1 MRISTWRQMEIL
13 FWTVLWLGCAVGGMS
28 KRDFR
33 LDQKRGRREERKDKS
48 SLCGRVRNKKRSLG
62 EAGLVDSGFNPV
74 HKTIF
79 DDFTR
84 DE

>member
-1 MRISTWRQMEIL
+1 MEIL
-13 FWTVLWLGCAVGGMS
+13 FWTALRPGCVVGGML
-28 KRDFR
+28 KKDFR
-33 LDQKRGRREERKDKS
+33 LDQKRDRREERKDKS
-48 SLCGRVRNKKRSLG
+48 SLCGRVKNKKRSLG